1 MVVLLCTLQ
10 LTLVIQSL
18 FFTPATFDT
27 VSFTNYTDIDSQL
40 CFKCGFLAGS
50 TSLGC
55 NVSLTEAN
63 GNFKEY
69 YEVKKVSDDDV
80 IAIRCPVKS
89 PPAGVYNICVS
100 DIDRYTTQY
109 TRCAIFSS
117 FVHLNKS
124 GKSSILCIYLT
135 VHVDICNVL

>member
-1 MVVLLCTLQ
+1 M
-10 LTLVIQSL
+10 SL

-27 VSFTNYTDIDSQL
+27 VSFTNYSDIDSQL
-40 CFKCGFLAGS
+40 CFKCGFLDGS

-55 NVSLTEAN
+55 NVSLTKID

-89 PPAGVYNICVS
+89 LPTGVYNVCVS
-100 DIDRYTTQY
+100 DIDQYPTKY
-109 TRCAIFSS
+109 TRCAIVNS

-124 GKSSILCIYLT
+124 SKFSILCSMHIPHCSCGYL
-135 VHVDICNVL
+135 